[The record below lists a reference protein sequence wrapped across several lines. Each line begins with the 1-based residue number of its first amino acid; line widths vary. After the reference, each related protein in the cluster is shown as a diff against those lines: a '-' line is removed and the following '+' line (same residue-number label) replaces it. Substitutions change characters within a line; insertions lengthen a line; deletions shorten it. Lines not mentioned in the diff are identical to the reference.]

1 LTRTTI
7 PDTVVIDSPAS
18 DRTRRR
24 GTEELVAR
32 IEQYVRHEGLTPG
45 ERVGSERELADHFGV
60 PRTAL
65 RVALAQLESRQLVR
79 RTIGRT
85 GGVFADDGKI
95 ERQLNTIQGVP
106 SMLRQQGIVCR
117 TDVLRSEIGLAEP
130 HEARAL
136 GLTTTERVYR
146 IVRKRYA
153 DEEPWSLD
161 TSVIPAALAPALGS
175 YDLTGSLYGILAERF
190 GAHPREA
197 DETIDTVP
205 ATLEQAQLLGV
216 GGGDPLFQI
225 RRITWNQDGTP
236 MELARDLFR
245 ADRTRIHLRRYGVS
259 WMRARRVATA

>member
-1 LTRTTI
+1 
-7 PDTVVIDSPAS
+7 VIDSPTS
-18 DRTRRR
+18 DGTRRR
-24 GTEELVAR
+24 GLEDLAAR
-32 IEQYVRHEGLTPG
+32 IEQHVRREGLEPG
-45 ERVGSERELADHFGV
+45 ERVGSERELAEHFGV
-60 PRTAL
+60 ARTAL
-65 RVALAQLESRQLVR
+65 RAALAQLEERQLVR
-79 RTIGRT
+79 RTIGRA
-85 GGVFADDGKI
+85 GGVFAADGKI

-117 TDVLRSEIGLAEP
+117 TEVLRSEIGLAEP

-136 GLTTTERVYR
+136 GVSTTERVYR

-161 TSVIPAALAPALGS
+161 TSVIPAALAPALGTS
-175 YDLTGSLYGILAERF
+175 DLTGSLYDILAERF

-205 ATLEQAQLLGV
+205 ATPEQAQLLGV
-216 GGGDPLFQI
+216 GVGDPLFQI
-225 RRITWNQDGTP
+225 RRVTWNQDGNP

-259 WMRARRVATA
+259 WMRARRLQTAG